1 VSDVGVGRIYM
12 KVFLAVVSGL
22 MVLLGTGWLFFPETM
37 LGWWDAQTDATGV
50 YVARRYGALLFG
62 YAAILWLGRAS
73 GPSSARAAIL
83 GGGALVTALVT
94 LLSFAGV
101 VTGTIGPGAWG
112 AVVIEA
118 VLTAGFVYYFV
129 TGRTQTQAKAGS

>member
-1 VSDVGVGRIYM
+1 M
-12 KVFLAVVSGL
+12 KVFLSVVSAL

-37 LGWWDAQTDATGV
+37 LRWWAVGTDATGV
-50 YVARRYGALLFG
+50 YLGRRYGGLLFG

-73 GPSSARAAIL
+73 GPSQARAAIL

-94 LLSFAGV
+94 LLSLGGV
-101 VTGTIGPGAWG
+101 LTGTIGPGAWG

-118 VLTAGFVYYFV
+118 VLAGGFLYYFLAE
-129 TGRTQTQAKAGS
+129 RRQAQAQAAS